1 MFRTGSSG
9 SFQDSETVRGLTQ
22 SDSHRACECWAGR
35 GILQFSRSKMHTPD
49 HPVSRD
55 SGLIVH
61 TRSTGG
67 KKKATNPRRLFSA
80 VESLPESL
88 YRGNNP
94 TKPCLVDTKGHQG

>member
-1 MFRTGSSG
+1 
-9 SFQDSETVRGLTQ
+9 
-22 SDSHRACECWAGR
+22 
-35 GILQFSRSKMHTPD
+35 MHTPD

-55 SGLIVH
+55 SWLIVH

-80 VESLPESL
+80 VESLSESL

-94 TKPCLVDTKGHQG
+94 TKPCLVDTKAIKGRPVLAVIIGQQKGYLLGHLSSSARFTQQIVVDSKDV